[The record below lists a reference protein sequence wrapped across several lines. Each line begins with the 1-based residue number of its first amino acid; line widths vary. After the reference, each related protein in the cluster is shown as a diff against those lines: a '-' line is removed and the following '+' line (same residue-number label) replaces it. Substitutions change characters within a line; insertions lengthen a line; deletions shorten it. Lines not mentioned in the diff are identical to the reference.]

1 MAVTIGI
8 DPHKGSHTAV
18 ALDDHERELT
28 QLRVRSGPDQLA
40 RLTEWVQAWPERT
53 WAVENASGLGYL
65 LAQQLVGAGERVLD
79 VPPKLAA
86 RARLLDNGKTNKNDP
101 NDARSV
107 AVAALRAKRL
117 SEVTKEDHTAVM
129 RLWARRRKDL
139 TSSRTRVANRLH
151 AVILELV
158 PGGYTGA
165 IHAGKVARLL
175 EAFEPAGAV
184 AAARTELAGE
194 LLGDLRRLDTQL
206 GELKERLA
214 AVVAASGTTTTKIFG
229 VGPAVASI
237 TVGLTGDV
245 GRFPDKDHFAAYN
258 GSAPIEVSSGPKKI
272 YRLSMRG
279 SRQLNHALHM
289 SAVIQIRFRHT
300 QGRVYYD
307 RKLAEGKTG
316 KEALRALKRRISDAL
331 YAAMVADSRRERQ
344 EAQAAGGPGGQTGN
358 GSVACAAGSHPA
370 KPAPRPSH
378 SRAKAKTRP
387 LGQTTPT
394 LRLTG
399 KSEKDSQSILT
410 FGTKRTR
417 SVLFLAAKQ
426 LFFSHA

>member
-1 MAVTIGI
+1 
-8 DPHKGSHTAV
+8 
-18 ALDDHERELT
+18 
-28 QLRVRSGPDQLA
+28 
-40 RLTEWVQAWPERT
+40 
-53 WAVENASGLGYL
+53 
-65 LAQQLVGAGERVLD
+65 
-79 VPPKLAA
+79 
-86 RARLLDNGKTNKNDP
+86 
-101 NDARSV
+101 
-107 AVAALRAKRL
+107 
-117 SEVTKEDHTAVM
+117 M

-158 PGGYTGA
+158 PGGYTGE
-165 IHAGKVARLL
+165 IDAGKVARLL

-279 SRQLNHALHM
+279 SRQLNPALHM
-289 SAVIQIRFRHT
+289 AAVTQIRFRHT

-331 YAAMVADSRRERQ
+331 DAAMVADSRRERQ

-370 KPAPRPSH
+370 KPALRPSH

-387 LGQTTPT
+387 LGQTTPS
-394 LRLTG
+394 LGSRENQR
-399 KSEKDSQSILT
+399 KIPKAS
-410 FGTKRTR
+410 
-417 SVLFLAAKQ
+417 
-426 LFFSHA
+426 

>member
-18 ALDDHERELT
+18 ALDEHETVLG

-40 RLTEWVQAWPERT
+40 LLTEWARAWPGRT

-65 LAQQLVGAGERVLD
+65 LSQQLVGAGEKVVD

-86 RARLLDNGKTNKNDP
+86 RARLLDNGDLNKNDP

-117 SEVTKEDHTAVM
+117 SEVTKEDHAAVM

-139 TSSRTRVANRLH
+139 TGSRTRVANRLH

-158 PGGYTGA
+158 PGGYTGEICA
-165 IHAGKVARLL
+165 SKVARLL
-175 EAFEPAGAV
+175 EAFEPAGAI
-184 AAARTELAGE
+184 AAARKELAEE
-194 LLGDLRRLDTQL
+194 LLGDLRRLDIQL
-206 GELKERLA
+206 AELKERLA

-229 VGPAVASI
+229 VGPVVAAI
-237 TVGLTGDV
+237 TVGLTRDV
-245 GRFPDKDHFAAYN
+245 RRFADKDHFAAYN

-279 SRQLNHALHM
+279 NRQLNHALHM
-289 SAVIQIRFRHT
+289 AAVTQVRHRHSE
-300 QGRVYYD
+300 GRAYYE
-307 RKLAEGKTG
+307 RKVAAGKTG

-331 YAAMVADSRRERQ
+331 YTAMVADARRERD
-344 EAQAAGGPGGQTGN
+344 EGHSSGGPGGQTGN

-370 KPAPRPSH
+370 KPALRPSH
-378 SRAKAKTRP
+378 SRAKPKARP
-387 LGQTTPT
+387 SREAARSPG
-394 LRLTG
+394 LRETQR
-399 KSEKDSQSILT
+399 KISKAS
-410 FGTKRTR
+410 
-417 SVLFLAAKQ
+417 
-426 LFFSHA
+426 